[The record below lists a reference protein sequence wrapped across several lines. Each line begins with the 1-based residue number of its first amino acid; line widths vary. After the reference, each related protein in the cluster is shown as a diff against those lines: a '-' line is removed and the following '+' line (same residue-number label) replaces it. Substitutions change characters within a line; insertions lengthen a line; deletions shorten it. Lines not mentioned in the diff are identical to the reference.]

1 MKRLI
6 IAISAVVSLFACTAP
21 SAEKIPVIFDT
32 DLGNDV
38 DDAIALA
45 MLYRYADEGKV
56 NLLAMGLSKEGE
68 APAACLD
75 IFNHWYCLQDTP
87 VGIIRDAVVCGNED
101 CNYAVTLSRMKELGG
116 RYLYPRDKT
125 IDHTELPEAVNIYRK
140 ALSRAEDAS
149 VVMVVVGFA
158 TNMAR
163 LLETGA
169 DEYSDLSG
177 KELVARKVKSLV
189 VMAGSFDGTAHS
201 EYNVQMDVNSY
212 KTLVSQWPSDIVF
225 IPFELG
231 INVLYPASS
240 IETGYREGHPLTA
253 AYRDFLRM
261 PYDRPCWDPAALF
274 YAVEG
279 GDLFRESRRG
289 TVTVADDGETRFS
302 PDRNGRHKYLSVNEK
317 NAEKM
322 SARIVSLCERYER
335 DCDEKLY
342 GRKLVTCGDSFTEGD
357 FWNYVDSEGKS
368 DNHSAEIFDSTWNC
382 YMTYPYWIARRNGME
397 LVNMAKCGSMIGINE
412 SRDCEY
418 FVKEKLYQIPDDA
431 DYILLKFGIND
442 SWNMEMG
449 EPEDTV
455 ATTFCGAWN
464 ITLSYLKENRPDAK
478 IGVIVSNYCK
488 SREWG
493 EVVIAICEKYGIP
506 YLDEESDE
514 VPYFYGQKFKNYPQE
529 DKDRKDHAYWC
540 SPDNGHPGVDAHK
553 IESHIVERFLL
564 TL

>member
-45 MLYRYADEGKV
+45 MLYRYTDEGKV

-75 IFNHWYCLQDTP
+75 IFNHWYCRQDTP
-87 VGIIRDAVVCGNED
+87 WGVIHNAVVCGNEEN
-101 CNYAVTLSRMKELGG
+101 NYAVALSQMKELGG
-116 RYLYPRDKT
+116 RYLYSRD
-125 IDHTELPEAVNIYRK
+125 ISLNYADRPEAVKVYRK
-140 ALSRAEDAS
+140 ALSQAKDSS

-163 LLETGA
+163 LLETEA
-169 DEYSDLSG
+169 DEYSELSG
-177 KELVARKVKSLV
+177 KELVARKIKSLA
-189 VMAGSFDGTAHS
+189 VMAGSFDGTTHS
-201 EYNVQMDVNSY
+201 EYNVQMDVESY
-212 KTLVSQWPSDIVF
+212 KTLVSQWPTDITF

-231 INVLYPASS
+231 IKVLYPASS
-240 IETGYREGHPLTA
+240 IENGYREGHPLVA
-253 AYRDFLRM
+253 AYRNFLEM
-261 PYDRPCWDPAALF
+261 PYDRPCWDPATLL

-279 GDLFRESRRG
+279 GDLFKESRRG
-289 TVTVADDGETRFS
+289 TVTVADDGETIFT
-302 PDRNGRHKYLSVNEK
+302 PHMNGRHKYLSVGK
-317 NAEKM
+317 KQAEKL
-322 SARIVSLCERYER
+322 SARIVSLCEGYER
-335 DCDEKLY
+335 DCDRLSGK
-342 GRKLVTCGDSFTEGD
+342 KLVTCGDSFTEGD
-357 FWNYVDSEGKS
+357 FWNYVDSEGNRDS
-368 DNHSAEIFDSTWNC
+368 HSAEIFDTVWNC
-382 YMTYPYWIARRNGME
+382 YMTYPYWIARRNNMK

-412 SRDCEY
+412 GRDCEY
-418 FVKEKLYQIPDDA
+418 FVNEKLYQVPEDA
-431 DYILLKFGIND
+431 DYILFKFGIND
-442 SWNMEMG
+442 SWNMDMG
-449 EPEDTV
+449 ELADTM

-493 EVVIAICEKYGIP
+493 EAVIALCKKYDIP

-514 VPYFYGQKFKNYPQE
+514 VPYFYGQKFKNYPLE
-529 DKDRKDHAYWC
+529 DKDRKNKVYC
-540 SPDNGHPGVDAHK
+540 CGPDNGHPNVDAHK